1 MAPGDFDRRD
11 DFVCAARELFEEKGL
26 SKTTVKDITE
36 HVGVT
41 RSLFYHYFPDKE
53 ALTSAVLDQYVADFK
68 ESVQYWNESRTLGDV
83 QGALKD
89 CVKLVRRILFDADP
103 FRKDLASSENAALY
117 LEFMSRCGATLS
129 DYVTQTTVRDYQ
141 EHHVVK
147 IEYVPETFY
156 MLIVGLTG
164 FLRAHP
170 DADDEVLMTLIAQT
184 LRLDI

>member
-1 MAPGDFDRRD
+1 MAQGDFDRRD
-11 DFVCAARELFEEKGL
+11 DFVCAARELFEAKGL

-103 FRKDLASSENAALY
+103 FR
-117 LEFMSRCGATLS
+117 
-129 DYVTQTTVRDYQ
+129 
-141 EHHVVK
+141 
-147 IEYVPETFY
+147 
-156 MLIVGLTG
+156 
-164 FLRAHP
+164 
-170 DADDEVLMTLIAQT
+170 
-184 LRLDI
+184 